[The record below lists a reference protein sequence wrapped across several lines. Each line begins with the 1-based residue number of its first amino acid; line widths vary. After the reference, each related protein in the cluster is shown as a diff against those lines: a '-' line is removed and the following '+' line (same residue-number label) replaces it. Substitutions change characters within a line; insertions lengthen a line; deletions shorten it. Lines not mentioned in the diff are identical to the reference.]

1 MIDDAVSE
9 GPYVIRGDAVWY
21 VYASVSFGT
30 GSGPDPVRI
39 CDTSQNLAAAVD
51 VDTGILHKHGLEDN
65 VAGWLHQAQKAFRD
79 GGHPQL
85 ADDLVM
91 YSFPVTPETVEE
103 LNACIGSSGRAARIA
118 ERLARIGQD
127 VGLSAMAPMGRA

>member
-1 MIDDAVSE
+1 MTEDNAPQ
-9 GPYVIRGDAVWY
+9 GPYVIRGDSVWW
-21 VYASVSFGT
+21 VYGAVSFGLA
-30 GSGPDPVRI
+30 SMPDPVRI
-39 CDTSQNLAAAVD
+39 CGLSQNLAAAVD
-51 VDTGILHKHGLEDN
+51 VDTGILHKHGFEDD
-65 VAGWLHQAQKAFRD
+65 VARWFHHTQKAFRV

-91 YSFPVTPETVEE
+91 YAFPVTPETVEE
-103 LNACIGSSGRAARIA
+103 LNACIASTGRAASIA